1 MKIIWTKRAYQSWLE
16 AAQYIKQEFGQRAL
30 EKFQNNTQQWENILS
45 SMPQAGAVEP
55 LLMDLKQKYRSVVIS
70 RKNKL
75 KTREDGLVEGYSDRE
90 TQKANYELLKEL
102 SIELTNVSLS

>member
-16 AAQYIKQEFGQRAL
+16 AAQYIRQEFGQRAL

-75 KTREDGLVEGYSDRE
+75 IYTIEKDFIKIDDFWDTRREPKLQTKGL
-90 TQKANYELLKEL
+90 K
-102 SIELTNVSLS
+102 